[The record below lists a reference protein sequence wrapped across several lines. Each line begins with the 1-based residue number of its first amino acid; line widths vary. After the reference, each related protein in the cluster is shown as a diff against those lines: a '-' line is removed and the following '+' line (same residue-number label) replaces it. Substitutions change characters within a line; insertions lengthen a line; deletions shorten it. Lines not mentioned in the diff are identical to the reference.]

1 MSSDY
6 TDAIVGQQELK
17 GYVCAHDLTTFP
29 HSIIFL
35 GDIGC
40 GKHLFCDYIA
50 DKFQLEKV
58 EIDTKLTPDQ
68 LEEIYSRAYPTLCV
82 FNLETLDSKFQFSLL
97 KTLEEARP
105 NLFMICLSSNV
116 SQVLPTLL
124 NRCQKWIFSN
134 YSREELESF
143 IDSKY
148 ISKRDLLLDIFHT
161 PGQVKEAQYFD
172 VDSMVS
178 LADNIVHRIGK
189 ASLPNILSIS
199 DKIAFRGEK
208 DKFNLDLFVRVLEY
222 CILRTVKVD
231 GDPLYLKLFNEIIQL
246 RPRSALSINKQYM
259 FESFLMSLKGIT

>member
-17 GYVCAHDLTTFP
+17 DYICTHDLTTFP

-50 DKFQLEKV
+50 NRFQLEKV
-58 EIDTKLTPDQ
+58 EINNKLTPDQ
-68 LEEIYSRAYPTLCV
+68 LEEIYNRTYPTLCV
-82 FNLETLDSKFQFSLL
+82 FNLGTLDPKFQFSLL
-97 KTLEEARP
+97 KTLEEAKP
-105 NLFMICLSSNV
+105 NLFMICLSSSV

-124 NRCQKWIFSN
+124 NRCQKWVFSN
-134 YSREELESF
+134 YGREELEAF
-143 IDSKY
+143 VDSKY
-148 ISKRDLLLDIFHT
+148 TSKKDLLLDIFHT

-172 VDSMVS
+172 IDSMVS
-178 LADNIVHRIGK
+178 LADNIIHRIGK

-199 DKIAFRGEK
+199 DKIAFKGEK

-222 CILRTVKVD
+222 SILKTVKVNS
-231 GDPLYLKLFNEIIQL
+231 DPLYLKLFNEVIQL
-246 RPRSALSINKQYM
+246 RPRLTLSINKQYM
-259 FESFLMSLKGIT
+259 FESFLMTLKGIA